1 MISKQT
7 VKEGKNH
14 ATKPGGFAKGIMIAD
29 LSRDLLSDIGKTGQ
43 ITSHFCLFM
52 HALMLICSA

>member
-7 VKEGKNH
+7 AKEGRSH
-14 ATKPGGFAKGIMIAD
+14 ATKPGGFAKGFMIVD
-29 LSRDLLSDIGKTGQ
+29 LSRNLLSDIGKTGQ
-43 ITSHFCLFM
+43 VTNHFCLFM